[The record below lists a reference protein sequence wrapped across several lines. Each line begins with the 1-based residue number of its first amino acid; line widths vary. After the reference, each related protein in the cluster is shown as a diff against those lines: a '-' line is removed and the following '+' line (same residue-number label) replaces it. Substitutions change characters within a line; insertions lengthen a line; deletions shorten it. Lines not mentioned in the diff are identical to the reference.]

1 MKCLPCLFLLITTS
15 LHAEVIFDGTLGP
28 SVNLPGPNYQIESQY
43 GQQYGGNLFHSFR
56 EFNLQNHE
64 SATFSGPNNVN
75 TIISRVTGGNP
86 SQIDGL
92 LRSTL
97 PNADFYFLNPS
108 GLFFGPNAKLD
119 VQGAFHAS
127 TADYLRLGKGGSF
140 HASQP
145 QNSLLTVAPVEAF
158 GFLDNTVAPI
168 SLEGRGEIS
177 ESDWD
182 GKSTGLS
189 SGKTLSLIGGDIDI
203 MKGSYVRE
211 QDGSSI
217 RRLGN
222 LNAPRGQINLVSV
235 ASKGEVIPTALD
247 LELLGFKDFG
257 DITVSDKSVVDAS
270 GNGAGSV
277 LIRADKLTVNDS
289 WIQALRQETQ
299 NESQL
304 LSHQPH
310 EDNGVQRIY
319 GINGLKNPVSI
330 DIKVRQ
336 LSLKN
341 NSRIRGD
348 SYTSDNAGD
357 ISIEADMID
366 FKNGS
371 WINNKAY
378 ARGHAGNI
386 LLKANDIVIEEGGV
400 VSLTH
405 GEGNAG
411 RIHIH
416 ATGTLILSGTDAQAG
431 WSSQIASLSDPSETD
446 IIGGAGQDI
455 LLEAGELI
463 LKAGGQISSSSIAS
477 EGRQSLPAG
486 NITIRVTGAVKLS
499 GVNPYGENENGFGSG
514 IYVRSKGTNAGKA
527 GTLFLSAGSLS
538 ITDGAVI
545 SASTSGNAQGG
556 QIAIHVKGPIFISGN
571 SAHIALKEPKASQK
585 EFQSGFLDYQ
595 GDRVSISGIYGHSSS
610 PAEQAGAAGTISLS
624 AQQFKLTEG
633 GLINTATENAGG
645 GHISLTTDNL
655 LYLRDSEITTSVQ
668 GGTENGGNITID
680 NPEFVILDNGLIKAQ
695 ADAGRGGDIDIK
707 SEHFLP
713 SNESIV
719 DATSKVGLDGKIVIS
734 SPTCDMSQAVI
745 VLPQKL
751 IESHLK
757 RCDTQDIERPST
769 FVISPVYRVPPF
781 VK

>member
-64 SATFSGPNNVN
+64 RATFSGPNNIN
-75 TIISRVTGGNP
+75 NIISRVTGGNP

-97 PNADFYFLNPS
+97 PNADIYFINPS

-119 VQGAFHAS
+119 VQGSFHAS
-127 TADYLRLGKGGSF
+127 TADYLRLGKAGRF
-140 HASQP
+140 DASQP
-145 QNSLLTVAPVEAF
+145 DNSLLTVAPVEAF

-168 SLEGRGEIS
+168 LLEGRGEIS

-182 GKSTGLS
+182 GKSMGLS

-211 QDGSSI
+211 QDNSSI
-217 RRLGN
+217 TRLGN
-222 LNAPRGQINLVSV
+222 LNAPRGRINLVSV

-247 LELLGFKDFG
+247 IELLGFKDFG
-257 DITVSDKSVVDAS
+257 DISLSNKSVVDVT
-270 GNGAGSV
+270 GKGAGSV
-277 LIRADKLTVNDS
+277 FIRGDKLTVNDS
-289 WIQALRQETQ
+289 WIQAIRRENQ
-299 NESQL
+299 SQL
-304 LSHQPH
+304 LNEQPH
-310 EDNGVQRIY
+310 DENGVQRIF
-319 GINGLKNPVSI
+319 GLNGLKNPVSI

-348 SYTSDNAGD
+348 SHSSVNAGD
-357 ISIEADMID
+357 VSIEADTID

-371 WINNKAY
+371 WVNNKAY

-386 LLKANDIVIEEGGV
+386 VLKANDIIIEDGGV

-411 RIHIH
+411 SIHIH
-416 ATGTLILSGTDAQAG
+416 ATGTLILAGTDAQAG
-431 WSSQIASLSDPSETD
+431 WSSQIASLTDPYETD

-463 LKAGGQISSSSIAS
+463 LKAGGQISSSSITS

-514 IYVRSKGTNAGKA
+514 IYVRSKGTDAGKA

-545 SASTSGNAQGG
+545 SASTSGNAHGG
-556 QIAIHVKGPIFISGN
+556 QIDIQVKGPICISGN
-571 SAHIALKEPKASQK
+571 SAHIALKEAKGSQK

-595 GDRVSISGIYGHSSS
+595 GDRVSISGIYGYSSS

-645 GHISLTTDNL
+645 GHITLNTDNL
-655 LYLRDSEITTSVQ
+655 LYLQDSEITTSVQ
-668 GGTENGGNITID
+668 GGTENGGNLTID
-680 NPEFVILDNGLIKAQ
+680 NPEFVILNNSLIKAQ
-695 ADAGRGGDIDIK
+695 ADAGRGGDIEIK

-751 IESHLK
+751 IDSHLK
-757 RCDTQDIERPST
+757 PCDTQDIERPST
-769 FVISPVYRVPPF
+769 FVINPGYREPPF
-781 VK
+781 LK